1 MNILSFDVGIKNLAY
16 CFVNVE
22 DANSKKFEIL
32 DWGVINLIDSQS
44 DAASNVCITCKK
56 KATLQTMSGDIHY
69 CAIHAKKH
77 PYFKPINNKFK
88 EFAVIHS
95 LDKIPVK
102 RLKEFIEHN
111 SIIIPGDK
119 KKLLKSELLEIVKK
133 FIADWRFVKCGSG
146 EKKKK
151 ADDFDLVGLGVSL
164 RDKLDATFSYETGI
178 IGPTIDKI
186 VIENQIGPLAI
197 RMKSLQG
204 MITQYFIMKGLEDIS
219 YISAT
224 NKLKMFEGSE
234 LLYEV
239 DSDDEEAKTAGAGD
253 KKKYKERKDK
263 SVEIVAKLVDGMP
276 KWGDVFKNHAKK
288 DDLADSLLQAL
299 WYASTKSFEKG

>member
-16 CFVNVE
+16 CLVNVT
-22 DANSKKFEIL
+22 DANAKKFDIL
-32 DWGVINLIDSQS
+32 DWGVINLMSKGTTE
-44 DAASNVCITCKK
+44 ATAEVCVTCKK
-56 KATLQTMSGDIHY
+56 KATLQTMAGDLHY

-77 PYFKPINNKFK
+77 PHFKPIDNKFK
-88 EFAVIHS
+88 EFAVVHS

-102 RLKEFIEHN
+102 RLNEFIQHN
-111 SIIIPGDK
+111 SIIIPGG
-119 KKLLKSELLEIVKK
+119 KKLLKLDLLEIVKK

-151 ADDFDLVGLGVSL
+151 ATDFDLVGLGISL
-164 RDKLDATFSYETGI
+164 RDKLDDTFSPEI
-178 IGPTIDKI
+178 LEKIDKI

-204 MITQYFIMKGLEDIS
+204 MITQYFIMKGLDDIS
-219 YISAT
+219 YISAS

-234 LLYEV
+234 LI
-239 DSDDEEAKTAGAGD
+239 DSDDEEANPTASSVD
-253 KKKYKERKDK
+253 KKKYKDRKDK
-263 SVEIVAKLVDGMP
+263 SVEIVSKLVESMP
-276 KWGDVFKNHAKK
+276 KWDKVFKNHAKK

-299 WYASTKSFEKG
+299 WYAS

>member
-16 CFVNVE
+16 CLVNVTN
-22 DANSKKFEIL
+22 ANAKKFDIV
-32 DWGVINLIDSQS
+32 DWGVINLMSSGNQP
-44 DAASNVCITCKK
+44 DAALCATCKK
-56 KATLQTMSGDIHY
+56 KATLQTVNGDLHY

-77 PYFKPINNKFK
+77 PHFKPIDNNFK
-88 EFAVIHS
+88 EFAVVHS

-102 RLKEFIEHN
+102 RLNEFISAN
-111 SIIIPGDK
+111 SIEIAGG
-119 KKLLKSELLEIVKK
+119 KKLLKGELLEIVKK

-151 ADDFDLVGLGVSL
+151 ANDFDLVGLGVSL
-164 RDKLDATFSYETGI
+164 RDKFDEVFSDETRSA
-178 IGPTIDKI
+178 IDKI

-219 YISAT
+219 YISAS
-224 NKLKMFEGSE
+224 NKLKMFECSE
-234 LLYEV
+234 LLY
-239 DSDDEEAKTAGAGD
+239 DSDDENGGSGD

-263 SVEIVAKLVDGMP
+263 SVEIVTKLVESMP
-276 KWGDVFKNHAKK
+276 KWGNVFKNHTKK
-288 DDLADSLLQAL
+288 DDLADALLQAL
-299 WYASTKSFEKG
+299 WYASTK